1 MATATGEYL
10 LGLRLEWID
19 VVDGLLFTIY
29 FPKEVRIEIK

>member
-19 VVDGLLFTIY
+19 VVGGYTMY